1 VYVHAKIAVI
11 YDRRL
16 TVGSANLNEHSRF
29 NDTEVNVVTHDAQLA
44 RGVRRSS
51 GAAERSARRR
61 LTAFV

>member
-11 YDRRL
+11 DDRWL
-16 TVGSANLNEHSRF
+16 TVGSANLNEPTTSP
-29 NDTEVNVVTHDAQLA
+29 VAA
-44 RGVRRSS
+44 SIAACGGAA